1 MSKDLKKNVKIDQ
14 QNDPKVVLI
23 NGNSQKKIEIQ
34 RYGHGKR
41 FVFTGIFFYC
51 WIFFLR

>member
-23 NGNSQKKIEIQ
+23 NGNSHFFLKFIAMDMINVLYLLE
-34 RYGHGKR
+34 
-41 FVFTGIFFYC
+41 FFFTAGIFFS
-51 WIFFLR
+51 R